1 MASRAP
7 PPELRISEVDVLPP
21 AAHAMYRR
29 AWNAEPPDFPFHVLV
44 ALRADGQPLSYLH
57 LWLRDGACLLGGA
70 CTDGRAIAALP
81 PATAEALHD
90 AGGAMAL
97 ATRFAIDR
105 YGERCEG
112 FFGYCGDNR
121 SWAVLARCGF
131 APTRFPHVIAHWH
144 RPISDAHREELLA
157 RVVGFGIF

>member
-1 MASRAP
+1 MPTVPEFLSIEEVAS
-7 PPELRISEVDVLPP
+7 LPP
-21 AAHAMYRR
+21 AADAMYRR
-29 AWNAEPPDFPFHVLV
+29 AWNTAPPDFDFHVLV
-44 ALRADGQPLSYLH
+44 SRREDGMPLSYLH
-57 LWLRDGACLLGGA
+57 LWLRERACLLGGA
-70 CTDGRAIAALP
+70 CTDGAAVAALP
-81 PATAEALHD
+81 GDRAETLRT

-105 YGERCEG
+105 YGDRCEG

-144 RPISDAHREELLA
+144 RPLSAAAREALLV
-157 RVVGFGIF
+157 RVVGFGVF